1 MLGYATSM
9 RTVPTTQPDTAIVNA
24 NLGMVAMGA
33 AEMTTTTEFNE
44 ADMVLAL
51 EAAGYTTYG
60 PAEEKA
66 CKLAQI
72 VLAASRK
79 KLMEQEPVGV
89 TDMTGGIYWKRGAPI
104 QAKLYAA
111 PMPQA
116 NESEA
121 VKALREL
128 HDAWADNS
136 NDLPR
141 MAAIKRIAD
150 RRLAAMKAARAVLV
164 GEPGATGEPETME
177 EIHRQERERPYAPA
191 IPVNPHDPIQPKQAQ
206 AMDERN
212 EFERKFPMPPHC
224 VRCGDG
230 YSATEYHAWLAHSY
244 KDKWEGWQARAA
256 LAQAQAS
263 GKAEKYCDDHC
274 TWLDHDPECVIGG
287 KAAPSDEEIDHI
299 ARKLPHLPWGIGSR
313 RTDALNF
320 ARALLERYGNA

>member
-60 PAEEKA
+60 PAEEQA

-121 VKALREL
+121 VKALRALVNMRQAQESIVQ
-128 HDAWADNS
+128 HGGGH
-136 NDLPR
+136 NDWGGSYEQVWD
-141 MAAIKRIAD
+141 K
-150 RRLAAMKAARAVLV
+150 ARAVLA
-164 GEPGATGEPETME
+164 GELGAKDE
-177 EIHRQERERPYAPA
+177 QPA
-191 IPVNPHDPIQPKQAQ
+191 IDCLACAVRNAQLEQTPNSEVTAEYLDWLRTDCRSEGVGGNEAWNAGVAWARANATAEQPKQAQ
-206 AMDERN
+206 ATDELI
-212 EFERKFPMPPHC
+212 
-224 VRCGDG
+224 
-230 YSATEYHAWLAHSY
+230 A
-244 KDKWEGWQARAA
+244 AA
-256 LAQAQAS
+256 LS
-263 GKAEKYCDDHC
+263 HAEENATH
-274 TWLDHDPECVIGG
+274 
-287 KAAPSDEEIDHI
+287 AALI
-299 ARKLPHLPWGIGSR
+299 AVPNTTPTL
-313 RTDALNF
+313 F
-320 ARALLERYGNA
+320 VVYGE